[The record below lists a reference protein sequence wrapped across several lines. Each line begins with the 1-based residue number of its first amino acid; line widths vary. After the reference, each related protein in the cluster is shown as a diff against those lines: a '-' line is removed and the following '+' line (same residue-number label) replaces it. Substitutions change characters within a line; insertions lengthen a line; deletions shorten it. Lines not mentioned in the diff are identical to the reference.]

1 MSDEE
6 GYTRTMTPVRVVAK
20 DREAEVIFLESAQF
34 YHLPS
39 SNPKFDSLMAVL
51 RDAVESGN
59 TVEVTTRVIESNVI
73 EAVEPTDQ

>member
-6 GYTRTMTPVRVVAK
+6 GYKRTMTPVRVMEK

-34 YHLPS
+34 YHLPR
-39 SNPKFDSLMAVL
+39 SNPKFNSLTAVL

-73 EAVEPTDQ
+73 EHVEPAG